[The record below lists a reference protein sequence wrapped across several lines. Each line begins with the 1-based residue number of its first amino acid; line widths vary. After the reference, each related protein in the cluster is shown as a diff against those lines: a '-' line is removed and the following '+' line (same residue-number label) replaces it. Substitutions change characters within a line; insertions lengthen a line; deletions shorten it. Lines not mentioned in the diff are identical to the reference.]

1 MIFFVRVL
9 LGLYSRMP
17 QNVIYV
23 NTEEMD
29 ENTTDYINPTSL
41 LDLRR
46 KIQKRKRPMYYIYKA
61 YAMDSTQIILDQ
73 IHSC

>member
-41 LDLRR
+41 LDLRGKSKNGSVLCIISIR
-46 KIQKRKRPMYYIYKA
+46 HMQWIYTNN
-61 YAMDSTQIILDQ
+61 S
-73 IHSC
+73 